1 MYPRTRPQT
10 LKSVLP
16 YFHIAMEWVS
26 ILTSVVSSTGVTLA
40 GAYWLSKAI
49 ISHRLSK
56 DLEKHKNA
64 LDKELLDAK
73 ARLDEELTIKK
84 AELDA
89 QLVITKAGLDEHASV
104 ARANIEADLKRE
116 VEDYLGDRAAERQYR
131 LEAKKRLYTAVGL
144 LRFQLITASIDFANR
159 VGGIGQGE
167 QLYALSLDGYFG
179 RSTTFRLLRVIA
191 IADLI
196 ERQIA
201 HADFSVEP
209 STVDLLRFKHAA
221 FRAMSSS
228 AVSLD
233 HPANNWNDQTEH
245 VYYDMLAMIAS
256 AIVLQD
262 GAQQRVMRF
271 SEFTELV
278 ETELGLSSIYPIPQL
293 MEGFTPET
301 KPILWL
307 RFVAL
312 AELCNAF
319 AARDRMQVGLAPEP
333 YDGAALLLACKDE
346 YVSCNHERYKD
357 MLRTLTTPFATSVT
371 AG

>member
-1 MYPRTRPQT
+1 
-10 LKSVLP
+10 
-16 YFHIAMEWVS
+16 MEWVS
-26 ILTSVVSSTGVTLA
+26 ILTSVVSSTGLTLA
-40 GAYWLSKAI
+40 GVYWLSKAI
-49 ISHRLSK
+49 VSHRLSK
-56 DLEKHKNA
+56 DLAEHKNA
-64 LDKELLDAK
+64 LDKELIDAK
-73 ARLDEELTIKK
+73 ARLDKELTIK
-84 AELDA
+84 
-89 QLVITKAGLDEHASV
+89 KAGLDEHATI
-104 ARANIEADLKRE
+104 AKANIEADLKRE
-116 VEDYLGDRAAERQYR
+116 VEVYLGDRAAERQYR

-191 IADLI
+191 LADLI

-209 STVDLLRFKHAA
+209 STVDLLRFKHVA
-221 FRAMSSS
+221 FLIMSSN

-233 HPANNWNDQTEH
+233 HPASNWNDQIEH

-256 AIVLQD
+256 ALVLQD
-262 GAQQRVMRF
+262 GTQQRVMRF

-278 ETELGLSSIYPIPQL
+278 GTEPGLSSISPIPQL
-293 MEGFTPET
+293 MEHFKPET

-312 AELCNAF
+312 AELCNVF
-319 AARDRMQVGLAPEP
+319 AARERIQVGLAPDP
-333 YDGAALLLACKDE
+333 YDAAALLLACKDE

-357 MLRTLTTPFATSVT
+357 MLRALTTPFTTSVT
-371 AG
+371 VD